1 MVAPSFIQE
10 TVPDVVDC
18 VLAEG
23 SLVEH
28 VLQHLPP
35 SSKPSSSLIF
45 EGHSFPTVVTLPTM
59 GKVLVRPDTIQSN
72 HMGLD
77 AGAG

>member
-1 MVAPSFIQE
+1 MIAPPFIQE
-10 TVPDVVDC
+10 TVPHVVDC

-23 SLVEH
+23 SLVDH

-45 EGHSFPTVVTLPTM
+45 EGHSFPAVVTLPAT
-59 GKVLVRPDTIQSN
+59 GQVLVRPDIVLVMT
-72 HMGLD
+72 
-77 AGAG
+77 